1 MKNIDKIRAMS
12 AEELAEKL
20 LPPHCECEYC
30 IINAEC
36 NHICGNCY
44 GKIAEWL
51 NQEANPM
58 PEIKVGDIVDTI
70 YYALVAIDHNV
81 FVRSATREK
90 MELNDA
96 GKIERIW
103 RFNSEGEYEM
113 IWRADK

>member
-1 MKNIDKIRAMS
+1 MKNKDRVTSS
-12 AEELAEKL
+12 ATSMVEWRRKEDCDVCAYYTGGSCYKNGM
-20 LPPHCECEYC
+20 EC
-30 IINAEC
+30 
-36 NHICGNCY
+36 
-44 GKIAEWL
+44 IAGMAQWL
-51 NQEANPM
+51 YQESNPM

-90 MELNDA
+90 MELNDV

>member
-1 MKNIDKIRAMS
+1 MKNFDKVTISRT
-12 AEELAEKL
+12 LLVDWKL
-20 LPPHCECEYC
+20 KRGCDVCAYGSTKHCFKNKTECREGM
-30 IINAEC
+30 I
-36 NHICGNCY
+36 
-44 GKIAEWL
+44 KWL
-51 NQEANPM
+51 DWNSNPI

-81 FVRSATREK
+81 LVRSATKER
-90 MELNDA
+90 MVLNDA